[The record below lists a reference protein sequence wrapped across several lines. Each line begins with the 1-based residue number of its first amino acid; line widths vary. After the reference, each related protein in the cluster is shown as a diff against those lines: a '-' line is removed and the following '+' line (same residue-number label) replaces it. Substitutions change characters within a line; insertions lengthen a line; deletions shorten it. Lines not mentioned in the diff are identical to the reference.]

1 MLVNDRNLADRL
13 KLQKMLF
20 SLWMALAAIMVIL
33 TMAAGLATSS
43 HASEAVDPMTTSAI
57 ASAPIS
63 KASDRIFVTGLVVLG
78 FGTMAVGGML
88 LTLSSIRESRLR
100 RNRD

>member
-1 MLVNDRNLADRL
+1 MLMNDRNSADRL
-13 KLQKMLF
+13 KVQKTLF

-43 HASEAVDPMTTSAI
+43 HASEEVDPMTTSAI

-78 FGTMAVGGML
+78 FGTMAVGGAL

>member
-1 MLVNDRNLADRL
+1 MLINHRNSADRL
-13 KLQKMLF
+13 KVQRMLF

-43 HASEAVDPMTTSAI
+43 HASDAVDPMTTSAI

-63 KASDRIFVTGLVVLG
+63 KASDRIFVTGLLALG
-78 FGTMAVGGML
+78 FGTLGVGGVL
-88 LTLSSIRESRLR
+88 LTLGSIRESRVR
-100 RNRD
+100 RNRE

>member
-1 MLVNDRNLADRL
+1 MLINHRNSADRL
-13 KLQKMLF
+13 KIQRMLF

-43 HASEAVDPMTTSAI
+43 HASDAVDPMTTSAI

-63 KASDRIFVTGLVVLG
+63 KASDRIFVTGLVALG
-78 FGTMAVGGML
+78 FGTLGLGGVL
-88 LTLSSIRESRLR
+88 LTLGSIRESRLR
-100 RNRD
+100 RNRE

>member
-1 MLVNDRNLADRL
+1 MLTNDRNLADRL
-13 KLQKMLF
+13 KIQKMLF

-43 HASEAVDPMTTSAI
+43 DASEAVDPMTTSAI

-63 KASDRIFVTGLVVLG
+63 KASDRIFVIGLVVLG
-78 FGTMAVGGML
+78 FGTMAVGGVL

>member
-1 MLVNDRNLADRL
+1 MLTNDRNLADRL
-13 KLQKMLF
+13 KIQKMLF

-43 HASEAVDPMTTSAI
+43 DASEGVDPMTTSAI

-78 FGTMAVGGML
+78 FGTMAVGGVL

>member
-1 MLVNDRNLADRL
+1 MLMNDRNLADRL
-13 KLQKMLF
+13 KIQKMLF

-43 HASEAVDPMTTSAI
+43 DASEAVDPMTTSAI
-57 ASAPIS
+57 ASAPIL

-78 FGTMAVGGML
+78 FGTMAVGGVL

-100 RNRD
+100 RDRD

>member
-1 MLVNDRNLADRL
+1 MLMNDRNLADRL
-13 KLQKMLF
+13 KIQKMLF

-43 HASEAVDPMTTSAI
+43 DASEAVDPMTTSAI

-78 FGTMAVGGML
+78 FGTMAVGGVL
-88 LTLSSIRESRLR
+88 
-100 RNRD
+100 

>member
-1 MLVNDRNLADRL
+1 MLTNDRNPADRL
-13 KLQKMLF
+13 KVQRMLF
-20 SLWMALAAIMVIL
+20 TLWMALAAIMVIL

-43 HASEAVDPMTTSAI
+43 DASQAVDPMTTSAI

-78 FGTMAVGGML
+78 FGTMAVGGVL

>member
-1 MLVNDRNLADRL
+1 
-13 KLQKMLF
+13 MLF

-43 HASEAVDPMTTSAI
+43 DASEAVDPMTTSAI

-63 KASDRIFVTGLVVLG
+63 KASDRIFVIGLVVLG
-78 FGTMAVGGML
+78 FGTMAVGGVL